1 MKIGVQKVFSEELTD
16 DDIDNLMNLF
26 DKSDDKDKKI
36 DIAQFISA
44 TLSAD
49 IIENKELLFEA
60 FTFF

>member
-44 TLSAD
+44 TLSSD